1 MIGVAG
7 TRWNGWALACVAI
20 SLLVAL
26 PVLSVL
32 ASLLAGFD
40 ENWTHL
46 VETRLG
52 SYLWQTAVLAVGVAV
67 IALVVGTS
75 TAWLVTM
82 CSFPGRGVMRWLL
95 LLPLAVP
102 GYLAAYAY
110 TDALQFS
117 GPVQTWLR
125 EIFDWGRRDYW
136 FPPIRSL
143 GGAVV
148 ILGFTLYPYVYL
160 AARTAFAEQ
169 SGVAL
174 EVGRT
179 LGRGPWH
186 GFFRVAL
193 PLARPSIVAGLTL
206 VLMETLADFGVADY
220 CAVDT
225 FATGVYRTWKGLESP
240 TTARQLSSVLL
251 GFVALLVGLELLAR
265 RRAKFHQITHR
276 RTDLRPQ
283 PLGRSR
289 GLLALAVCAL
299 PVTVGFVGP
308 AGLFVHMAI
317 TEGDAR
323 AWDVLVDHAP
333 NTLLLAT
340 IAGGIAVVLALLVV
354 YGRRLRQTPTTAV
367 AKRFAGFGYALPG
380 TVIAVGLLAPL
391 GWLDHRLN
399 DLARWLTGTTPG
411 LLITGSI
418 VAVVIGYQVRFLGV
432 AIALIDGGLGRVR
445 RGMDDAA
452 RALGSGGWRLL
463 VRVHLPMLR
472 ASLAAALLLVFVD
485 VAKELPAT
493 LMLRPFNFE
502 TLAVRVYQLASDE
515 RLEESAFGALAIIG
529 IGLV

>member
-1 MIGVAG
+1 M
-7 TRWNGWALACVAI
+7 I
-20 SLLVAL
+20 SLIVAL

-32 ASLLAGFD
+32 LSLFAGFD
-40 ENWTHL
+40 ENWSHL
-46 VETRLG
+46 VETRLS
-52 SYLWQTAVLAVGVAV
+52 SYLWQTFVLAVGVGI
-67 IALVVGTS
+67 IALVTGTA

-82 CSFPGRGVMRWLL
+82 CAFPGRAVLRWAL

-110 TDALQFS
+110 TDLLQFA
-117 GPVQTWLR
+117 GPVQTGLR
-125 EIFDWGRRDYW
+125 ETFDWGRRDYW
-136 FPPIRSL
+136 FPPIRSV
-143 GGAVV
+143 GGAIM

-179 LGRGPWH
+179 LGRGPWRS
-186 GFFRVAL
+186 FFRVAL

-206 VLMETLADFGVADY
+206 VVMETLADFGVADY

-240 TTARQLSSVLL
+240 TTAQQLSSVLL
-251 GFVALLVGLELLAR
+251 GFVALLVMLELLAR

-276 RTDLRPQ
+276 QTHLRPYR
-283 PLGRSR
+283 LGLVR
-289 GLLALAVCAL
+289 GLGALAVCL
-299 PVTVGFVGP
+299 TPVVIGFGLP
-308 AGLFVHMAI
+308 AGMFVHMAA
-317 TEGDAR
+317 TTGDNR
-323 AWDVLVDHAP
+323 AWEVLTDHAP
-333 NTLLLAT
+333 NTLLLAV
-340 IAGGIAVVLALLVV
+340 IASLIAVVLALLVV
-354 YGRRLRQTPTTAV
+354 YGRRLQQGPVTAV
-367 AKRFAGFGYALPG
+367 SKRLAGFGYAVPG
-380 TVIAVGLLAPL
+380 TVIAVGLLVPL
-391 GWLDHRLN
+391 GWLDQRFN
-399 DLARWLTGTTPG
+399 DLTRWLFGSTPG
-411 LLITGSI
+411 LILTGSI
-418 VAVVIGYQVRFLGV
+418 AAVVIGYQVRFLGV

-452 RALGSGGWRLL
+452 RALGAGGWRLL

-515 RLEESAFGALAIIG
+515 RLEEASFGALAIIAT
-529 IGLV
+529 GLVPVIVLSLLLDRRRSAT